1 MRKPLLVLVL
11 VVLAA
16 LMGVPGSAVAGPRMW
31 APVSVSLFSPGLD
44 DSVGRLPAGHGGHES
59 RTGRVPVELPQVT
72 ELDPVTSTLYVS
84 TDSGT
89 IHVIDA
95 SRCSAVHRRDC
106 PEAEVATMAASGDAN
121 FVVDQ
126 STRTLYAAYAAK
138 GTISVIDATAC
149 NARVTTGCA
158 ETPPVITTGGT
169 PLGLALDPS
178 THTLYAGNDTGNVS
192 VIDTTTCN
200 RAATSGC
207 GQSPATIPLGPG
219 AILPTLDRRTGTL
232 YVPQLGNDAM
242 ALVDARACNATA
254 TSGCTAVAEVSFGEF
269 TGPLSAEVDDPT
281 HTVYVQEAGDLRVAI
296 VDGATCN

>member
-16 LMGVPGSAVAGPRMW
+16 SLGVPRSAVAGPRMW
-31 APVSVSLFSPGLD
+31 AAASMRPFSPGLD
-44 DSVGRLPAGHGGHES
+44 GFVGRLAVGRDGHGS
-59 RTGRVPVELPQVT
+59 RAGRVPVELPQVT
-72 ELDPVTSTLYVS
+72 EFDPVTSTLYVS

-89 IHVIDA
+89 VHVIDA
-95 SRCSAVHRRDC
+95 SRCSAVHRREC
-106 PEAEVATMAASGDAN
+106 PEAEVATIAAAGDAN

-126 STRTLYAAYAAK
+126 STRTLYAAYGAK

-158 ETPPVITTGGT
+158 ATPSVITTGGI

-242 ALVDARACNATA
+242 AVIDARACNATA
-254 TSGCTAVAEVSFGEF
+254 
-269 TGPLSAEVDDPT
+269 
-281 HTVYVQEAGDLRVAI
+281 
-296 VDGATCN
+296 